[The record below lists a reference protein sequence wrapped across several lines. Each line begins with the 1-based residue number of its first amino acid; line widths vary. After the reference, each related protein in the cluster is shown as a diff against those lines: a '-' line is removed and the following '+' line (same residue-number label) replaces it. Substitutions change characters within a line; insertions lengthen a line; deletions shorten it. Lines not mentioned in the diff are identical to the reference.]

1 MGGRARPEDMTRM
14 CRDALDGAGTQEE
27 AAQEVL
33 GRAA

>member
-14 CRDALDGAGTQEE
+14 CQDALDGVGTQKE

-33 GRAA
+33 GQAA